1 MQHKRHCVNSPLC
14 KGKHSI
20 STPYLFAKNEEFCK
34 QIEKPRFL
42 WRLWQFSRE
51 NLSRDSTLETLI
63 FAKRIAI
70 FAFCTEEISIFQN
83 TSWKVK
89 VIVYFTFQLIILP
102 TFEIINKLWE
112 IQTHSV
118 YTYIEL
124 QVSYSVVE

>member
-1 MQHKRHCVNSPLC
+1 M
-14 KGKHSI
+14 
-20 STPYLFAKNEEFCK
+20 
-34 QIEKPRFL
+34 
-42 WRLWQFSRE
+42 
-51 NLSRDSTLETLI
+51 D
-63 FAKRIAI
+63 
-70 FAFCTEEISIFQN
+70 EISIFQN

-89 VIVYFTFQLIILP
+89 VIVYFTFQHIILP